1 MTHPDRLCAWK
12 CARCKRL
19 TLGWCSQ
26 TPPTQC
32 SWPTCRA
39 DALDPYKLRRD
50 PYTAPEES

>member
-1 MTHPDRLCAWK
+1 MSEPDRLCAWK

-39 DALDPYKLRRD
+39 DALAPYKLRRD
-50 PYTAPEES
+50 HYTAPEES